1 MLVFFSVDYLVSL
14 CSFLIS
20 DLRTGCG
27 WGLDLLEVGVLGS
40 PDRRWG
46 YMYDV
51 YILFFFVGVF

>member
-51 YILFFFVGVF
+51 